1 MKNKWIIVGLRAIH
15 PVVGLGFG
23 ESNLPGYL
31 GRATEQHRKGFQL
44 PGSPEWFA
52 WYTDPWNSIQ
62 FDQDEMSDRDFLLH
76 QLINNDPGWFRPI
89 TLVQIYI

>member
-1 MKNKWIIVGLRAIH
+1 MKNKWVIVGLRAIH

-31 GRATEQHRKGFQL
+31 GRATEHHRKGFQL
-44 PGSPEWFA
+44 PGYNGWWA
-52 WYTDPWNSIQ
+52 WYTGPWHAEQ
-62 FDQDEMSDRDFLLH
+62 FDEPDLKLVECLCL
-76 QLINNDPGWFRPI
+76 NDPGWFRPI